1 MSLIFKGVHYEMEV
15 EALGRNWLVHST
27 QMAPVG
33 EEVGL
38 FVDPFNIQIMKK
50 PENAAEE
57 VLHEDEEK
65 QDRLFS
71 FPYVVWM
78 ILFVVVP
85 LLIMAYYG
93 FTDQN
98 GNFTWSNIISMAEP
112 IHRKALWTSIRLS
125 VICTLIC
132 ILLALPLAAVIR
144 SLHIKSSGF
153 VIFIFIL
160 PMWMNFLLRTIAW
173 QSLEKT
179 GVINQIIQWFGL
191 PAQNMINTEGAVVL
205 GMVYNY
211 LPFMVLPVY
220 NAYMK
225 IHEDTFNAARDL
237 GAGKVQIF
245 RRITL
250 PLILP
255 GIVSGSTMVFVPA
268 LTTFVLSDLLE
279 GAKVQLIGNVIEQE
293 FTIGD
298 RQYGRDVSL

>member
-1 MSLIFKGVHYEMEV
+1 
-15 EALGRNWLVHST
+15 
-27 QMAPVG
+27 
-33 EEVGL
+33 
-38 FVDPFNIQIMKK
+38 MKTSK
-50 PENAAEE
+50 S
-57 VLHEDEEK
+57 
-65 QDRLFS
+65 RTGFFS

-98 GNFTWSNIISMAEP
+98 GNFTWSNILSMAEP
-112 IHRKALWTSIRLS
+112 IHRKALWTSVRLS
-125 VICTLIC
+125 VVCTLIC

-173 QSLEKT
+173 QSLLEKT

-191 PAQNMINTEGAVVL
+191 PVQNMINTEGAVVL

-211 LPFMVLPVY
+211 LPFMVLGWKCD
-220 NAYMK
+220 MK
-225 IHEDTFNAARDL
+225 IHDDTFNAARDL

-268 LTTFVLSDLLE
+268 LTTFVLSDLLG
-279 GAKVQLIGNVIEQE
+279 GAKVQLIGNIIEQE
-293 FTIGD
+293 FTTASNWNLGAGLSLVLMVLVIGSMAIMSHYD
-298 RQYGRDVSL
+298 KSGEGAGIW

>member
-1 MSLIFKGVHYEMEV
+1 
-15 EALGRNWLVHST
+15 
-27 QMAPVG
+27 
-33 EEVGL
+33 
-38 FVDPFNIQIMKK
+38 MKTSK
-50 PENAAEE
+50 S
-57 VLHEDEEK
+57 
-65 QDRLFS
+65 RTGFFS

-98 GNFTWSNIISMAEP
+98 GNFTWSNILSMAEP
-112 IHRKALWTSIRLS
+112 IHRKALWTSVRLS
-125 VICTLIC
+125 VVCTLIC

-173 QSLEKT
+173 QSLLEKT

-191 PAQNMINTEGAVVL
+191 PVQNMINTEGAVVL

-225 IHEDTFNAARDL
+225 IHDDTFNAARDL

-255 GIVSGSTMVFVPA
+255 GIVSGSTMVDLCTVRPVRRRQSPA
-268 LTTFVLSDLLE
+268 DRKYHRAGIYYGKQLE
-279 GAKVQLIGNVIEQE
+279 PGGRAVSGTDGA
-293 FTIGD
+293 GD
-298 RQYGRDVSL
+298 RQYGHHVSL